1 MDHNKPL
8 DTPAVKGG
16 MWMGKSKRRRGAN
29 GITAQNKD
37 VVSKWFGE
45 TMRNRSLSVYGIDV
59 PKIVDVRPTNLPAVE
74 TNEKRMD
81 NLFLL
86 EDGSYALLDY
96 ESDYRVGNKVKYA
109 GYVLRLLRRLQKE
122 GIDIANIRI
131 RIIVIYTADVT
142 REQTKDTLN
151 IGDVIIYTTEGFLSE
166 ISSEEVKTRLQYKI
180 EQKQAL
186 DDRDLMELIILPLT
200 YKGKERQ
207 QRAAHEAVNLAKEI
221 EDESMQEMALA
232 GILSFSDKIID
243 QKLANEIR
251 RCLSMT
257 KVGAIIA
264 REMEES
270 EARGEV
276 RGEVRGRVLS
286 LLTVLSSKGEV
297 PEKLEEKI
305 QEQTKSD
312 ILDHWL
318 KIAVSV
324 PDVDTFEEHIAD

>member
-1 MDHNKPL
+1 
-8 DTPAVKGG
+8 
-16 MWMGKSKRRRGAN
+16 MGKRKRRRGAT

-45 TMRNRSLSVYGIDV
+45 TMKNRSLSVYGIDV
-59 PKIVDVRPTNLPAVE
+59 PKIVDVRPTNLPAIE

-81 NLFLL
+81 NFFLL

-96 ESDYRVGNKVKYA
+96 ESDYCLSNKVKYA

-122 GIDIANIRI
+122 GIDIANLRI
-131 RIIVIYTADVT
+131 RIIVIYTADVI
-142 REQTKDTLN
+142 REQTRDTLN
-151 IGDVIIYTTEGFLSE
+151 VGDVIIYTTEGFLSE
-166 ISSEEVKTRLQYKI
+166 IPSEEVKSRIQRKI
-180 EQKQAL
+180 EQKQPL

-200 YKGKERQ
+200 YKGKES
-207 QRAAHEAVNLAKEI
+207 QRKAAYEAVDLAKEI
-221 EDESMQEMALA
+221 EDEGMQEMALA

-243 QKLANEIR
+243 KELANEIR

-270 EARGEV
+270 EARGEA
-276 RGEVRGRVLS
+276 RGELRGRVLS

-297 PEKLEEKI
+297 PEKLEQKI
-305 QEQTKSD
+305 QTQKKSE
-312 ILDHWL
+312 ILDQWIRL
-318 KIAVSV
+318 AATA
-324 PDVDTFEEHIAD
+324 PDVGAFEEQIMLNKS